1 MKTALIYIEENSTL
15 EPIYK
20 FLIDKNYL
28 DYKILAML
36 NDNSTAVFNFPDLDA
51 VKKFRPNFPA
61 TLEVLP
67 VKDVNKFVYDFVDAI
82 FILTE
87 KNLDALITLFSS
99 LGVEPRK
106 IILWNERGTVE
117 PLSFE
122 QRDGTQVV
130 CFEGLEFHIKNQ
142 QDENFMKQSLHRM
155 RNQNFLHNQPRE
167 RYADFVKSLYRQG
180 MGRELDLD
188 NPKTYTEKINWL
200 KLYDSTPLKARLA
213 DKFAVR
219 DYVADKIGDAV
230 LKPLLGAWDSFD
242 EINFDELPEK
252 FALKCNHGSGMNII
266 VKDKNSF
273 DRQQAHEKINAWM
286 AADYGAMFLELH
298 YSLIKR
304 KIIAEQYIPE
314 VETGL
319 YDYKVHCFNGEPK
332 IIQVLQTQNLHG
344 LGNRAAHQAFYD
356 SSWKNLGAMFD
367 DAPLFQNPISRPS
380 RLEEMLNYAKI
391 LCAPFVYARADF
403 YEIRGE
409 IFFAEIT
416 FYSDA
421 GLLPYRRTWTYERD
435 LEIGNM
441 IKPL

>member
-1 MKTALIYIEENSTL
+1 MKTALIYIEESTT
-15 EPIYK
+15 EQEISG
-20 FLIDKNYL
+20 FLRDKNYL
-28 DYKILAML
+28 DYKILALLTENVSGMFEGL
-36 NDNSTAVFNFPDLDA
+36 DTAD

-61 TLEVLP
+61 TLEVLTF
-67 VKDVNKFVYDFVDAI
+67 KEVNKFVYDFVDAI
-82 FILTE
+82 FIMSE
-87 KNLDALITLFSS
+87 KNWDAKIFQFIE

-106 IILWNERGTVE
+106 IILRNEQGTIT
-117 PLSFE
+117 PLNFE
-122 QRDGTQVV
+122 QGGERLV
-130 CFEGLEFHIKNQ
+130 CFEGLEFHIKNP
-142 QDENFMKQSLHRM
+142 QDEAFMKQTFARLE
-155 RNQNFLHNQPRE
+155 NQNFLHNQPRE
-167 RYADFVKSLYRQG
+167 NYPAFVKNIYRQW

-213 DKFAVR
+213 DKYAVR
-219 DYVADKIGDAV
+219 DYVADKIGSDK
-230 LKPLLGAWDSFD
+230 LKPLLGAWDSFN
-242 EINFDELPEK
+242 EINFDELPNQ

-273 DRQQAHEKINAWM
+273 DRQQARERINAWM

-298 YSLIKR
+298 YSLMNR

-367 DAPLFQNPISRPS
+367 DAPLFQNPIARPS
-380 RLEEMLNYAKI
+380 RLEEMLSYAKI

-435 LEIGNM
+435 LEIGRM
-441 IKPL
+441 IKI